1 MVTVEVSNR
10 NFNTFGALLL
20 YLEHYFTEAGIPH
33 SRYLYQFEDKWKNLC
48 SDLKTDLVTTPI
60 YILDPRVPEYH
71 FRWHDHDY
79 TLRIENRDLHNL
91 YKSIDNPSVFESVL
105 SLHIAVE
112 GEVTDPVDRL
122 LLHSLH
128 FISKWENQNSS
139 AKDLVVYH
147 WTDDFWDKLN
157 TVERR
162 SVNTIY
168 LPTHQRE
175 NILADLERFLLP
187 ETKKLYSEFGIPYH
201 RTYCMHGPPGTGKSS
216 LIMSLVSECQK
227 NIGVLSLSRKTDDLS
242 FVRAVNSVPK
252 NTVLLLE
259 DIDCLMGERQD
270 KTSQITFSALLNSL
284 DGVQSKNGLIIFI
297 TTNYFLKL
305 DPAFCRPGRIDYV
318 LEFQYTGKSQV
329 FQMLEKFFP
338 SQRADFDS
346 FYQQIKSLRLTTCIL
361 QKYLFERYPDKS
373 ILENIDQIRKDTEM
387 CKFDTTCVG
396 MYT

>member
-20 YLEHYFTEAGIPH
+20 YLEHYFTLQKIPH
-33 SRYLYQFEDKWKNLC
+33 GRCLYQFEDKYKNIC
-48 SDLKTDLVTTPI
+48 SDLKSDVVDNPV
-60 YILDPRVPEYH
+60 YIIDPRAPEYR
-71 FRWHDHDY
+71 FWWEEWEY
-79 TLRIENRDLHNL
+79 VLTIKNRDEQHL

-105 SLHIAVE
+105 SLHLEVA
-112 GEVTDPVDRL
+112 GETTEPVDRL
-122 LLHSLH
+122 VMAALR

-139 AKDLVVYH
+139 SKELVVYH

-162 SVNTIY
+162 SIDTIY
-168 LPTHQRE
+168 LPATQRE
-175 NILADLERFLLP
+175 KILADLNKFLLP

-201 RTYCMHGPPGTGKSS
+201 RTYCLFGPPGTGKSS
-216 LIMSLVSECQK
+216 LIMSLVSQCQK

-242 FVRAVNSVPK
+242 FVRAVSSVPK

-284 DGVQSKNGLIIFI
+284 DGVQSKKGLIIFI

-318 LEFQYTGKSQV
+318 LEFEYTGKSQV
-329 FQMLEKFFP
+329 YQMLEKFFP
-338 SQRADFDS
+338 SQREDFDA
-346 FYQQIKSLRLTTCIL
+346 FYKEIRTLKLTTCVL
-361 QKYLFERYPDKS
+361 QKYLFERYPDRS
-373 ILENIDQIRKDTEM
+373 ILDNIDQVRKDVEM
-387 CKFDTTCVG
+387 CKFDTSQVG
-396 MYT
+396 MYA